1 MVSISS
7 SLETILSIFINEQN
21 MTFWDAEPYDCQ
33 YNALRCRISKLFEK
47 LGSDEDFDMK
57 KLIDKRNDYMH
68 SRKLI
73 TVNSQEIVS
82 WFTKLSKM
90 IEIIENPPSIRKYEE
105 DCLINLKDKF
115 NN

>member
-1 MVSISS
+1 
-7 SLETILSIFINEQN
+7 
-21 MTFWDAEPYDCQ
+21 
-33 YNALRCRISKLFEK
+33 
-47 LGSDEDFDMK
+47 
-57 KLIDKRNDYMH
+57 MH

-73 TVNSQEIVS
+73 IVNSQEIVS
-82 WFTKLSKM
+82 WFSKLLKM